1 MAPALRAIVKPFPDI
16 KVSKAED
23 EEIDSNQE
31 VLGPPLEENSD
42 GQEATEQEC
51 NKEDN
56 YSIALNALTASNKD
70 CNKDHNNLFNIGDNS
85 NWLLTSSKSSNRE
98 DEDFNNS
105 SLLNLRTTSIGN
117 HNRFKE
123 DYDLN
128 NKL

>member
-1 MAPALRAIVKPFPDI
+1 MAPALRAIVKPLPNI
-16 KVSKAED
+16 KVFKAKD
-23 EEIDSNQE
+23 KDLNSNKK
-31 VLGPPLEENSD
+31 VLNPLLEEHSD
-42 GQEATEQEC
+42 RQKAAKQEY
-51 NKEDN
+51 NKKDN
-56 YSIALNALTASNKD
+56 YSITLSTLTASDEDYNK
-70 CNKDHNNLFNIGDNS
+70 NHNNLFNIGDNS